1 MKIACYSFILLGSIL
16 FQACG
21 KHDVGAQKIKTLD
34 SLGGSVNSMVK
45 ELERTDTV
53 LLQKYLARFSYY
65 SQFISENVHDTISK
79 EQADNLRQFY
89 EGGKNLE
96 AYAHNR
102 RIIIKRTRLVNS
114 QLLKLS
120 ADLRENKDP
129 EVFSKFIFLE
139 KQEASR
145 LTEAGIQQ
153 QQKFHSGMEE
163 FKNSLR
169 GVEDLIKSRNRG
181 ELPTI
186 IKDTIVL

>member
-1 MKIACYSFILLGSIL
+1 ML

-21 KHDVGAQKIKTLD
+21 KQDVSAQKIKTLD
-34 SLGGSVNSMVK
+34 SLGGSVNSMVN

-53 LLQKYLARFSYY
+53 LLQKYLARLNYY
-65 SQFISENVHDTISK
+65 TKFIRENVHDTITK
-79 EQADNLRQFY
+79 EQADNLRHFY
-89 EGGKNLE
+89 EGGQHLQ
-96 AYAHNR
+96 AYARNR
-102 RIIIKRTRLVNS
+102 RLIIKRARLVNS

-120 ADLRENKDP
+120 ADLKEHNDP
-129 EVFSKFIFLE
+129 GFFSKFILLE
-139 KQEASR
+139 KEEAAR
-145 LTEAGIQQ
+145 LTGAAQQ
-153 QQKFHSGMEE
+153 QQEKFHSGMEE